1 MLKLRKLIIV
11 IIGIILINGF
21 AIFAQGSAVEHM
33 SAIQEIL
40 EKSKGETFSYL
51 KAITKDRSA
60 RKIESKRQN
69 LVAQIKEE
77 LGQIRTLKSYN
88 GDNSLKEASIV
99 YLNIQKIAMDED
111 YEKIVNLEEIAEK
124 SYDDLELY
132 LNLQEKVNE
141 KLQSASDSFDI
152 VYKEFAAKYDITLID
167 GELDK
172 KSKRIKKMSETLDY
186 YHEAMLL
193 QLKCAYQE
201 RSIIE
206 ALDKGDV
213 NTAQQGLSALTTIID
228 ENLVKL
234 DALQPY
240 EGDFS
245 LIGATR
251 KLINFFKKEAEG
263 DFTKMLDHYIKKE
276 NFETVKKN
284 FDAKSKNE
292 RDQEAVDEYNKA
304 IAEYNASVKTFNE
317 LINRVNKERSNQNN
331 AWSDVANDF
340 NQSHSKL

>member
-1 MLKLRKLIIV
+1 MLKHTKLAFV
-11 IIGIILINGF
+11 VTSFLVLNVSR
-21 AIFAQGSAVEHM
+21 IFAQGSAVEHM

-60 RKIESKRQN
+60 RKIENKRKN
-69 LVAQIKEE
+69 LVAQIKTEIN
-77 LGQIRTLKSYN
+77 QIGALKSYN

-99 YLNIQKIAMDED
+99 YLNIQKITMDED

-124 SYDDLELY
+124 SYDDLEMY

-141 KLQSASDSFDI
+141 KLHEASDSFD
-152 VYKEFAAKYDITLID
+152 VAYKAFADNYEITLIE

-172 KSKRIKKMSETLDY
+172 KSKRIKKMGETLDY

-201 RSIIE
+201 KSIVE

-213 NTAQQGLSALTTIID
+213 NTAEQGIGALKTIID

-251 KLINFFKKEAEG
+251 KLINFFKREAED
-263 DFTKMLDHYIKKE
+263 DFTKMLDYHIKKE

-284 FDAKSKNE
+284 FDAKSKSE
-292 RDQEAVDEYNKA
+292 RDQEAIDEYNTA
-304 IAEYNASVKTFNE
+304 INDFNAAVKTFNE
-317 LINRVNKERSNQNN
+317 IVNRVNKERANQNN

-340 NQSHSKL
+340 NQSHSK

>member
-1 MLKLRKLIIV
+1 MLKLRKLAIA
-11 IIGIILINGF
+11 IIGIILINDTNV
-21 AIFAQGSAVEHM
+21 FAQGSAVEHM

-60 RKIESKRQN
+60 RKIENKRQN

-77 LGQIRTLKSYN
+77 IGQIRTLKSYN

-124 SYDDLELY
+124 SYDDLEMY

-141 KLQSASDSFDI
+141 KLHQASDSFD
-152 VYKEFAAKYDITLID
+152 VAYKGFAANYEITLIE

-172 KSKRIKKMSETLDY
+172 KSKRIKKMGETLDY

-201 RSIIE
+201 RSIVE

-213 NTAQQGLSALTTIID
+213 NSAQQGLSSLTTIID

-234 DALQPY
+234 DAMQPY

-245 LIGATR
+245 MIGATR
-251 KLINFFKKEAEG
+251 KLINFFKREAED
-263 DFTKMLDHYIKKE
+263 DFTKMLDYHIKKE

-284 FDAKSKNE
+284 FDAKSKSE
-292 RDQEAVDEYNKA
+292 RDQEAIDEYNNA
-304 IAEYNASVKTFNE
+304 INDFNAAVKTFNE
-317 LINRVNKERSNQNN
+317 IVNRVNKERANQNK